1 MSLAHADDDD
11 VPPRRGQSGAS
22 VRSGGAFVG
31 GDEVDYN
38 GDRMSKV
45 IQETTP
51 IEQMIRE
58 QLVGRGITDS
68 RVIDAMR
75 SVPRPKFFPTASQGD
90 AFAGRAAPI
99 GFGQTI
105 SEPYIVA
112 LMTEKL
118 KLDPAHRVL
127 EIG

>member
-1 MSLAHADDDD
+1 MRLPHADDDD
-11 VPPRRGQSGAS
+11 VRPRRGQAEPAHHGSA
-22 VRSGGAFVG
+22 AFVAG
-31 GDEVDYN
+31 HEVDYN

-118 KLDPAHRVL
+118 KLDPAHRV
-127 EIG
+127 

>member
-58 QLVGRGITDS
+58 QLVGRGITD
-68 RVIDAMR
+68 
-75 SVPRPKFFPTASQGD
+75 
-90 AFAGRAAPI
+90 
-99 GFGQTI
+99 
-105 SEPYIVA
+105 
-112 LMTEKL
+112 
-118 KLDPAHRVL
+118 
-127 EIG
+127 